1 MDVTLYIGNKN
12 YSSWSL
18 RPWLVLRWGGIAFE
32 ERLLRLG
39 GDGYG
44 KGRIAEIRA
53 ISPTGCVP
61 ALQVGE
67 TIVWESIAIAEWAA
81 ERAPSLWPADPLT
94 RARARSVTAEIHAG
108 FGAVR
113 RDLSMNLRRRVAAQD
128 WPADTR
134 ADLARIDA
142 LWRGCLEQS
151 GGPWLFGARSIADAF
166 YAPVVGRFR
175 TYGVALA
182 GDLERYAGTVWA
194 DPDMRAWDEAARIEP
209 WAIPST
215 DALYSGGVSR

>member
-32 ERLLRLG
+32 ERLIQLG

-44 KGRIAEIRA
+44 SRRIAEVVA
-53 ISPTGCVP
+53 ISPSGCVP
-61 ALQVGE
+61 ALHVGE
-67 TIVWESIAIAEWAA
+67 TVVWESIAIAEWAA
-81 ERAPSLWPADPLT
+81 ERSPALWPKDALA
-94 RARARSVTAEIHAG
+94 RARARSVPAEIHGG
-108 FGAVR
+108 FHALR
-113 RDLSMNLRRRVAAQD
+113 RDLSMNLRRRMSEPA
-128 WPADTR
+128 WPEDTR
-134 ADLARIDA
+134 ADIARIHA

-175 TYGVALA
+175 TYGVKVPAE
-182 GDLERYAGTVWA
+182 LERYAATVWGDA
-194 DPDMRAWDEAARIEP
+194 DLREWDQAATKEP
-209 WAIPST
+209 WSIPST
-215 DALYSGGVSR
+215 DALHA

>member
-1 MDVTLYIGNKN
+1 METILYIGNKN

-18 RPWLVLRWGGIAFE
+18 RAWLALRWGAIPFE

-39 GDGYG
+39 GEGYG
-44 KGRIAEIRA
+44 KGRIAEVRA

-67 TIVWESIAIAEWAA
+67 TVVWESISIAEWAA
-81 ERAPSLWPADPLT
+81 ERSPSLWPRDALA
-94 RARARSVTAEIHAG
+94 RARARSVAAEIHGG
-108 FGAVR
+108 FHALR
-113 RDLSMNLRRRVAAQD
+113 RDLSMNLRRRVPPRD

-134 ADLARIDA
+134 SDIERIEE
-142 LWRGCLEQS
+142 LWRACLEQS

-175 TYGVALA
+175 SYGVPIS
-182 GDLERYAGTVWA
+182 GSLERYMATVWA
-194 DPDMRAWDEAARIEP
+194 DPDLAAWDDAATKEP
-209 WAIPST
+209 WSIATT
-215 DALYSGGVSR
+215 DALYT